1 MPFYQRKG
9 SKTYHTKTT
18 CSRVPRNVK
27 TNVGWSVRGSKP
39 KGKMCV
45 ECAAKDRPKAKPKK
59 RVAKKKMPRKKMAR
73 KRTAARKKTTRAR
86 KR

>member
-39 KGKMCV
+39 KGRMCV
-45 ECAAKDRPKAKPKK
+45 ECAAKEKPKAKPK
-59 RVAKKKMPRKKMAR
+59 MTRKKMAR
-73 KRTAARKKTTRAR
+73 KRPAARKKTARAR

>member
-27 TNVGWSVRGSKP
+27 TNADWAVRVSKP
-39 KGKMCV
+39 RGKMCV
-45 ECAAKDRPKAKPKK
+45 ECAAKDKPKAKPKK
-59 RVAKKKMPRKKMAR
+59 KVVRKKMAR
-73 KRTAARKKTTRAR
+73 KKRPAKKKTMRAR

>member
-27 TNVGWSVRGSKP
+27 TNAEWSVRGSKP

-45 ECAAKDRPKAKPKK
+45 ECVAKGKPKAK
-59 RVAKKKMPRKKMAR
+59 AKKKVARKKVAR
-73 KRTAARKKTTRAR
+73 KRPAAKKKTMRAR